1 MATGSG
7 QPQSAWAHTWQC
19 APHLKNDSSGQLSF
33 LQPSTPLFGSRLTFS
48 LQKLSQLSDYEDWVE
63 PTPTAWLRGLASQGS
78 RWLFLQWSHNPIRTD
93 NNQPLDFLDEILGQK
108 IVNQTIFPTTGR
120 KNPSQGKGP
129 MTGNRTKRRRR
140 RQSPKTA
147 SWGPGPTQPP
157 DACPQRSPLRIPS
170 ALFKI
175 SLKWVPDTFSWK
187 TTG

>member
-1 MATGSG
+1 MSPGQTQTRCRAAAPHPHMATGSG

-19 APHLKNDSSGQLSF
+19 APHLKNNSSGQLSF

-147 SWGPGPTQPP
+147 S
-157 DACPQRSPLRIPS
+157 
-170 ALFKI
+170 
-175 SLKWVPDTFSWK
+175 
-187 TTG
+187 